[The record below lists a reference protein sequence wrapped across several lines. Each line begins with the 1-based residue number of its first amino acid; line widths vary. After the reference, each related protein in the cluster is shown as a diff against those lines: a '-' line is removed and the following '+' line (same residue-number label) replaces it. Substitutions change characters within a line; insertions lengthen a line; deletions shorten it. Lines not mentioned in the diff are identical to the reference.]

1 MDKKQQDIAYFI
13 SFCIEQYK
21 NAKGLSWEEVMQE
34 FSKYGVLEYL
44 RDFFDVLHTQS
55 YQWLLANIDEFIN
68 LRKKEDTKWKYIT
81 EV

>member
-21 NAKGLSWEEVMQE
+21 NTKGLSGEEVMQE

-68 LRKKEDTKWKYIT
+68 LRKKEDTK
-81 EV
+81 

>member
-21 NAKGLSWEEVMQE
+21 NAKGLSGEEVMQE

-44 RDFFDVLHTQS
+44 HDFFDV
-55 YQWLLANIDEFIN
+55 
-68 LRKKEDTKWKYIT
+68 
-81 EV
+81 

>member
-21 NAKGLSWEEVMQE
+21 NAKGLSGEEVMQE
-34 FSKYGVLEYL
+34 LSKYGVLEYL

-68 LRKKEDTKWKYIT
+68 LRKKEDTK
-81 EV
+81 

>member
-21 NAKGLSWEEVMQE
+21 NAKGLSGEEVMQE

-44 RDFFDVLHTQS
+44 RDFFDVLNKQS
-55 YQWLLANIDEFIN
+55 
-68 LRKKEDTKWKYIT
+68 
-81 EV
+81 